1 MPDANLTRDEA
12 AARAA
17 LLTVDSYAIELDLTS
32 SERTF
37 TSRTTVRFGCA
48 RPGADTFIDLITP
61 TVHEVILNGR
71 PLDVAAVVSEARIAL
86 PGLAADNELIVVA
99 DAAYMNTGE
108 GLHRFV
114 DPVDKEVYLYSQF
127 EVADARRVFACFD
140 QPDLKATFTWTVL
153 APSHWRVLSVS
164 PSPKPEQP
172 PSGSPDG
179 TAVWRFEPT
188 PRLSTYVTAIVGGP
202 YHRQSSTIR
211 LRDGRELELGVLC
224 RATVRER
231 V

>member
-48 RPGADTFIDLITP
+48 RPGADTFIDLIAP

-71 PLDVAAVVSEARIAL
+71 RLDVAAVVSEARIAL

-140 QPDLKATFTWTVL
+140 QPDLKDGHLHVDRARAVPL
-153 APSHWRVLSVS
+153 AGALGLAQPEARAAAVRLARRHGRV
-164 PSPKPEQP
+164 
-172 PSGSPDG
+172 
-179 TAVWRFEPT
+179 AVR
-188 PRLSTYVTAIVGGP
+188 A
-202 YHRQSSTIR
+202 HA
-211 LRDGRELELGVLC
+211 
-224 RATVRER
+224 ATVDLRHR
-231 V
+231 DRRRPVPPAVLDHPAA